1 MYVCAYSL
9 QWGCLHV
16 FASECVNVCVGYV
29 CMSISEPIS
38 VSAYIQKVLCWS
50 VYFLVVF
57 LCISGYVVLYVLVE

>member
-29 CMSISEPIS
+29 HMSISEPIS
-38 VSAYIQKVLCWS
+38 VAAYIQKVLCWS
-50 VYFLVVF
+50 VYFFGCVSVYLWICCVIC
-57 LCISGYVVLYVLVE
+57 LG